1 MWVVITRNQCN
12 FCDASLQLLRC
23 VAGSQVT
30 TYNVQSPSS
39 KWLLAL
45 IKKAGYT
52 TVPQIF
58 KPDGT
63 HLGGYT
69 ELKEYLSDSSKKAI

>member
-12 FCDASLQLLRC
+12 FCDASLQLRG

>member
-1 MWVVITRNQCN
+1 MWIVITRNECN
-12 FCDASLQLLRC
+12 FCDASLQLLRG

-69 ELKEYLSDSSKKAI
+69 ELKEYLNETSKKEL

>member
-1 MWVVITRNQCN
+1 MYTIITRDQCN
-12 FCDASLQLLRC
+12 FCDASLQLLRG

-69 ELKEYLSDSSKKAI
+69 ELKEYLDETSKKKL

>member
-12 FCDASLQLLRC
+12 FCDASLQLLRG

-52 TVPQIF
+52 TVQQIF

-69 ELKEYLSDSSKKAI
+69 ELKEYLDETSKKKL